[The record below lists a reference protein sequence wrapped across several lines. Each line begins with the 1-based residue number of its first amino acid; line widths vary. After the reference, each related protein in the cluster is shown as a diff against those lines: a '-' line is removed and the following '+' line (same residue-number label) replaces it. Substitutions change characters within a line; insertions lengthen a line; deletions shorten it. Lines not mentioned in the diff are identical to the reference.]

1 MATLRSPCPPG
12 AIMSATFGPG
22 PRPVGAVLAELG
34 PEAGLCPSQAGQG
47 GGPCLSLHALPLLP
61 PSALLQV

>member
-1 MATLRSPCPPG
+1 
-12 AIMSATFGPG
+12 MSATYGPG

-47 GGPCLSLHALPLLP
+47 GGPSLSLHALPLLP